1 MAKKKIEEEKV
12 EAEETE
18 EDIKIDVEVPKEE
31 ARKEEEDLKKVVTED
46 SAEARDIAPKEDV
59 VTWKPKTSLGR
70 LVLEGAIKNVD
81 EILDQGKPIMEA
93 QIIDMLMPSLESEL
107 LAIGQA
113 KGKFGGGKRRV
124 FKQTQKKTAEGNK
137 PHFATVCVVGDRN
150 GHIGIGYGK
159 AKETVPARE
168 KAIRNAKLNIFKIRR
183 GAGSWEDASTES
195 HSIPFKVKGKCG
207 SVEITLM
214 PAPQGTG
221 LCVEKECAK
230 MLALSGIKD
239 IWSKTK
245 GSTKTKLNLIKACE
259 DALKKLMKVKIKSV
273 HITQLSITEG
283 PLSAAQDQ
291 AFIEQV
297 KNG

>member
-46 SAEARDIAPKEDV
+46 SAEARDIAPEDV

-113 KGKFGGGKRRV
+113 KGKFGGGQRRV

-195 HSIPFKVKGKCG
+195 NSIPFKVTGKCG
-207 SVEITLM
+207 SVEVTLI
-214 PAPQGTG
+214 PAPKGKG
-221 LCVEKECAK
+221 LVCEKEIARILG
-230 MLALSGIKD
+230 LAGIKD
-239 IWSKTK
+239 IWSHTK
-245 GSTKTKLNLIKACE
+245 GQTRHKVNLVKATE
-259 DALKKLMKVKIKSV
+259 HALKQLMTFKLSSQREAELEIINKR
-273 HITQLSITEG
+273 E
-283 PLSAAQDQ
+283 
-291 AFIEQV
+291 
-297 KNG
+297 